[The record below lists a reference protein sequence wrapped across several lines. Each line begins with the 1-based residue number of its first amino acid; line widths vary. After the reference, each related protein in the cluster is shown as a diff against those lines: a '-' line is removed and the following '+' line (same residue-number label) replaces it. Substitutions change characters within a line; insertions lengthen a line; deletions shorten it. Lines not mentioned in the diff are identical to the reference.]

1 MVLDRGWMAA
11 LQGSRKL
18 ALAPALMAALMPAAL
33 VLGCGPAKEPP
44 RRLPVVQTQPI
55 EPAGFQAGFDTVS
68 TLEAEEEVDLAA
80 QAGGRIQRLLVRQGD
95 RVRQGQLLL
104 VLDQTQLRAEVAS
117 LRAQMQTNRLNY
129 QRYQDLARQGAASA
143 LQRDEFRQAYIA
155 AREALVA
162 READLAF
169 KDLRAP
175 ITGTV
180 ADLRVKQGDV
190 IEAGVPLTRL
200 IRNDRLLAR
209 IDVPAVY
216 AGRVR
221 PGQRVLL
228 LDASRAQ
235 PLAEGQVSSVD
246 PGVAAATQTLLVKA
260 AFANPRGSLRNGQR
274 SRTRLVLD
282 RREELAVPFTAVT
295 QLAGQSFVYVVG
307 SLADLER
314 RPGQAALAEL
324 RQLPAGTR
332 FALQTPVQLGDL
344 QGNRYPVRRGLVA
357 GDLVITAG
365 LLNLRHGAPVQLAA
379 QGRP

>member
-11 LQGSRKL
+11 LQGSRRL
-18 ALAPALMAALMPAAL
+18 ALATALMAALMPAAL

-228 LDASRAQ
+228 LDASQAQ

-365 LLNLRHGAPVQLAA
+365 LLNLRHGAPVQLAQ

>member
-11 LQGSRKL
+11 LQGSRRL
-18 ALAPALMAALMPAAL
+18 ALATALMAALMPAAL

>member
-1 MVLDRGWMAA
+1 MSA
-11 LQGSRKL
+11 LQGSRRL
-18 ALAPALMAALMPAAL
+18 ALATALMAALVPSAL
-33 VLGCGPAKEPP
+33 VLGCGPVREPA
-44 RRLPVVQTQPI
+44 RRLPLVQTEPI

-117 LRAQMQTNRLNY
+117 LRAEMQTNRLNY

-175 ITGTV
+175 IAGTV

-235 PLAEGQVSSVD
+235 PLAEGQVSTVD

-307 SLADLER
+307 GLADLER

-324 RQLPAGTR
+324 RKLPAGTR

-344 QGNRYPVRRGLVA
+344 QGNRYPVRRGLAA

-365 LLNLRHGAPVQLAA
+365 LLNLRHGAPVQLAQ

>member
-1 MVLDRGWMAA
+1 MVLDRCWMSA
-11 LQGSRKL
+11 LQGSRRL
-18 ALAPALMAALMPAAL
+18 ALATALMAALVPAAL
-33 VLGCGPAKEPP
+33 VLGCGPVREPA
-44 RRLPVVQTQPI
+44 RRLPLVQTQPI

-80 QAGGRIQRLLVRQGD
+80 QSGGRIQRLLVRQGD

-175 ITGTV
+175 ISGTV

-235 PLAEGQVSSVD
+235 PLAEGKVSTVD

-307 SLADLER
+307 GLADLER

-324 RQLPAGTR
+324 RKLPAGTR

-344 QGNRYPVRRGLVA
+344 QGNRYPVRRGLAA

-365 LLNLRHGAPVQLAA
+365 LLNLRHGAPVQLAQ